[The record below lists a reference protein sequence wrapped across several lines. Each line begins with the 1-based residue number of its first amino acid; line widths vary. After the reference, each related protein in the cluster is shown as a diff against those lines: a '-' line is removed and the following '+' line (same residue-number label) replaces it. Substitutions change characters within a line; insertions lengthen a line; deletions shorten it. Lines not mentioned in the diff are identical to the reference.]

1 MNAISGIAST
11 SAPVTASGPPPR
23 LVRAAHE
30 FEAQLMK
37 ELLKPMT
44 APCALTGDEEG
55 DADDAGSAGVLGE
68 FASEALGRSLS
79 EQGGLGI
86 ANSILHSFSHTGNGA
101 RIANLSGNIVI
112 DSSCTTKK

>member
-1 MNAISGIAST
+1 MNAIDSIAPSATAQSSGAS
-11 SAPVTASGPPPR
+11 PR

-44 APCALTGDEEG
+44 AHDALTGDQDG
-55 DADDAGSAGVLGE
+55 DADGGSEGVLGE

-86 ANSILHSFSHTGNGA
+86 ANSILHSFSHSGNGSRTA
-101 RIANLSGNIVI
+101 ISFGNIAG
-112 DSSCTTKK
+112 DHASMSKK

>member
-1 MNAISGIAST
+1 MHAIGAPAAHATADINA
-11 SAPVTASGPPPR
+11 PQPQ

-44 APCALTGDEEG
+44 GSGAIDGDDEES
-55 DADDAGSAGVLGE
+55 GSSGVLGE

-79 EQGGLGI
+79 EHGGLGI
-86 ANSILHSFSHTGNGA
+86 ANSVLRSLSHAGNPSSSGA
-101 RIANLSGNIVI
+101 TYGNRDGSQVK
-112 DSSCTTKK
+112 SSPKSLR